1 MHRVLLKHFLK
12 PEVGKRETSISQNLF
27 HKTDHYL
34 KKKPTYFLGAQSRT
48 PWTWF
53 AESEHSYL

>member
-48 PWTWF
+48 PWT
-53 AESEHSYL
+53 